1 MEKGELCMF
10 NLSKPKLSFRIILL
24 KSIWYGFIAGMISGM
39 VKIGW
44 ENILPPR
51 TLARNAT
58 NPPQH
63 LLEQFGMSSK
73 AVHAF
78 VYYSTDQKVYFVAL
92 IIHFAFSIVFA
103 ALFIFL
109 AQYWKNVTMGQGA
122 IYGIVIW
129 IAFHIIIMP
138 AMGTVPAAWNQPFD
152 EHFSEFLGHIVWAW
166 SIYAVA
172 VCLVKNEKKNKLENL

>member
-78 VYYSTDQKVYFVAL
+78 VYYSTDQKVYFVAQ
-92 IIHFAFSIVFA
+92 IGRAHV
-103 ALFIFL
+103 
-109 AQYWKNVTMGQGA
+109 
-122 IYGIVIW
+122 
-129 IAFHIIIMP
+129 
-138 AMGTVPAAWNQPFD
+138 
-152 EHFSEFLGHIVWAW
+152 
-166 SIYAVA
+166 
-172 VCLVKNEKKNKLENL
+172 